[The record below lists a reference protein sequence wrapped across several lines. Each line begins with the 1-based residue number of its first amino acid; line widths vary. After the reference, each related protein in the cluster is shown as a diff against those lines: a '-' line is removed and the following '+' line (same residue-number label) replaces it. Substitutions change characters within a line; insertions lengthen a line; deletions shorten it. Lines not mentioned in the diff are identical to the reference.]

1 MRLAGK
7 RVTLESGLFWLHSE
21 SLTRLRAESA
31 EHDLLLSNQ
40 RRSTP
45 GLFHGFHAGQ
55 HASHYRVLQF
65 RRPLTACGITTAVD
79 GVDGI
84 PRGFES
90 LAAQS
95 GEPHLE
101 SKSCQ

>member
-7 RVTLESGLFWLHSE
+7 RVTLESGLFWLQSE

-31 EHDLLLSNQ
+31 EHHLLLSNQ
-40 RRSTP
+40 TRSPP

-55 HASHYRVLQF
+55 YASHYGVLEF
-65 RRPLTACGITTAVD
+65 RCPLTACGITAAVD

-95 GEPHLE
+95 GEPLIE
-101 SKSCQ
+101 SK